1 VLRVLA
7 WNEEIE
13 RTFLAAKG
21 RELPRPEYQVS
32 PDIAGA
38 GVRFKALKARVPGD
52 GALETFL
59 RDTCDAFA
67 TAARML
73 TSVGTRDFY
82 HHSVELYGRP
92 ASFSADGKTTN
103 LDLAQHFSKVVE
115 SVAGRSPIL
124 SPQDDVIYS
133 AEEVVPLLSARFAQF
148 FPGQNIGVELVDGI
162 AAKAVAGVDGVRI
175 KRGVR
180 FSRRDLAQ
188 LEFHEGHVH
197 VATALNG
204 RAQPVM
210 PFIGY
215 PSPRT
220 TATQEGLAVLTEFLT
235 HSTSIVRMRRLA
247 DRTLAIKMAED
258 GADFCQLYQFFLS
271 RGHDEP
277 AAYDSARRVCRGGLV
292 TGGAP
297 FTKDVCYLDGLLR
310 VTNFLRV
317 SLVKGHLDY
326 VPLFFAGKIEVE
338 DVPLFGRLL
347 REGVV
352 RAPIYLPEWARDL
365 SYLTAFMSFSAFLG
379 ACDLDAERRRY
390 EDLIA
395 RAEGELP

>member
-7 WNEEIE
+7 WGEEIE
-13 RTFLAAKG
+13 SSFLASKG
-21 RELPRPEYQVS
+21 RELPRPTYQVS
-32 PDIAGA
+32 PEVSAAGL
-38 GVRFKALKARVPGD
+38 RFKALKGRVAGD
-52 GALETFL
+52 SAIEVFL

-73 TSVGTRDFY
+73 ASVGTRDFY

-92 ASFSADGKTTN
+92 GSFTADRKTTN
-103 LDLAQHFSKVVE
+103 LDLAQHFSKVVDGI
-115 SVAGRSPIL
+115 AGRSPIP
-124 SPQDDVIYS
+124 SQKDDLVYS
-133 AEEVVPLLSARFAQF
+133 AAEVVPLLSAKFAGF
-148 FPGQNIGVELVDGI
+148 FPGHDIGVELVDGI

-197 VATALNG
+197 VATAING
-204 RAQPVM
+204 RAQPIM

-235 HSTSIVRMRRLA
+235 QSISIVRMRRLA
-247 DRTLAIKMAED
+247 DRTLAIKMAEE
-258 GADFCQLYQFFLS
+258 GADFCQLYQFFLA
-271 RGHDEP
+271 READEL
-277 AAYDSARRVCRGGLV
+277 AAFDGARRVCRGGLV

-317 SLVKGHLDY
+317 ALVKGHLDY
-326 VPLFFAGKIEVE
+326 VPLFFAGKVEVE

-347 REGVV
+347 REGAV
-352 RAPIYLPEWARDL
+352 RAPDYLPDWARDL
-365 SYLTAFMSFSAFLG
+365 SYLTAFMSYAAFLG
-379 ACDLDAERRRY
+379 ECDLDAERRRY

-395 RAEGELP
+395 RAEDEMS